1 MKIPA
6 PIHLLLAIS
15 PPSGPLMSF
24 LKGLHLK
31 SNFLAIRKFTLTALW
46 SLNLAISGLTAAE
59 TTPALMEADCALIQG
74 SGAVFIVRDG
84 MRHGIPSIE
93 VFASHGFD
101 GADVIRISDEQLQ
114 AIPEGPILAMATPE
128 QIAKLADEFP
138 KFIVP
143 GQQVPLDR
151 LRDLFRLHQ
160 GPKTTTTFETPYLLP
175 SVLWPATGT
184 QLSAAKLR
192 QFYRAFL
199 GERKIDTEGYV
210 STHQHRGQA
219 HDDGWPFPSYV
230 QAGGA
235 GWLFSHAGDP
245 FAGMFNLPLLTSL
258 AGWESNAVTIT
269 AHDPNA
275 GLQLALG
282 NHASLTAPA
291 MNVDSF
297 VTPFIAFHWNG
308 TLPPDA
314 KPFLEWTTDTAP
326 GFHEARRI
334 EFRPQPAPPVYGADR
349 RVTMIAAHR
358 HPQWQGRIT
367 RLRVNFG
374 NNAPSNIT
382 YRALHTAIDSR
393 HPVNNPHW
401 LEGCADYF
409 DWTTDIEFLRE
420 NLARI
425 RLATDY
431 AVREFGLEKNGVAI
445 VPWVGHDGR
454 PGLTLNEDGTKNIVH
469 GRGVGN
475 NYWDLLPFGGQDA
488 FLTITLFHALKR
500 VADLEEQI
508 TRHPEWKLPA
518 MPERVGALR
527 GHVARLRSE
536 GSNKFW
542 DDTNGRFV
550 GWIDSDGKAHDY
562 GFTFL
567 NLEAVRYGFANQEQ
581 AKAIV
586 DWVSGR
592 REVAGD
598 TSTGAD
604 IYHWRFAP
612 RATTRRNIG
621 CYGWYWSSPESI
633 PWGYQ
638 VQDGGA
644 VLGFSFYDLMARLQV
659 NGPDD
664 AWQRLLQ
671 ITEWFAE
678 TQAAGGYRPYYAADP
693 KRGTLQGGGPPG
705 GLGMDQEF
713 YESVMVPQIMLYGFL
728 GFTPQPDGFRV
739 KPRLPT
745 SWPSLTVTCI
755 AVHDSVLDVMA
766 GPKALEIKCRKASTK
781 PLQVS
786 LAPGQWQLVITDA
799 NSQSVGVATD
809 HLVKTENDTFSLNLG
824 IGQQAKFTRQ

>member
-1 MKIPA
+1 MK
-6 PIHLLLAIS
+6 
-15 PPSGPLMSF
+15 PP
-24 LKGLHLK
+24 
-31 SNFLAIRKFTLTALW
+31 FTLTVLSSLTLAL
-46 SLNLAISGLTAAE
+46 SGLSAAE
-59 TTPALMEADCALIQG
+59 PTPALALADGALIQS
-74 SGAVFIVRDG
+74 SGAVFTVRNG
-84 MRHGIPSIE
+84 VRYGIPNPE
-93 VFASHGFD
+93 VFTSHGFD
-101 GADVIRISDEQLQ
+101 GADVIRVSEAQLQ

-128 QIAKLADEFP
+128 QIAKRADEFP

-143 GQQVPLDR
+143 GQQVAMDR

-160 GPKTTTTFETPYLLP
+160 GPKTTGTFEIPYLLP

-184 QLSAAKLR
+184 QTRAAKLR
-192 QFYRAFL
+192 RFYRAL
-199 GERKIDTEGYV
+199 LAERKIDAEGYV

-230 QAGGA
+230 QSGGA
-235 GWLFSHAGDP
+235 GWLFARAGDP
-245 FAGMFNLPLLTSL
+245 YLEMYNLPVLTSL
-258 AGWESNAVTIT
+258 ANWESNAVTIT
-269 AHDPNA
+269 AHEPNV

-282 NHASLTAPA
+282 NQASLTTPA
-291 MNVDSF
+291 LNVDSF
-297 VTPFIAFHWNG
+297 VSPFVAIYWNG
-308 TLPPDA
+308 TLPSGA

-326 GFHEARRI
+326 EFNEARRI
-334 EFRPQPAPPVYGADR
+334 AFSPQPAPPIYGAAR
-349 RVTMIAAHR
+349 RVTMIATHR

-374 NNAPSNIT
+374 NNAPCNIT
-382 YRALHTAIDSR
+382 FRGLHTAIDSR

-409 DWTTDIEFLRE
+409 DWTSDIEFLRE

-425 RLATDY
+425 RQATDY
-431 AVREFGLEKNGVAI
+431 AVREFGLEKNGVAV

-454 PGLTLNEDGTKNIVH
+454 PGLTLNPDGTKKIIH

-508 TRHPEWKLPA
+508 TRHPEWKLAA
-518 MPERVGALR
+518 MPERAGALR
-527 GHVARLRSE
+527 GHVARLQSE

-542 DDTNGRFV
+542 DAKNGRFV

-604 IYHWRFAP
+604 IYRWRFAP
-612 RATTRRNIG
+612 RATTRRNID
-621 CYGWYWSSPESI
+621 CYGWFWTRPESI
-633 PWGYQ
+633 PWGHQ

-644 VLGFSFYDLMARLQV
+644 VLGFSFYDLMSRLQV

-664 AWQRLLQ
+664 AWQRLQQ

-705 GLGMDQEF
+705 GLGLDREF
-713 YESVMVPQIMLYGFL
+713 MESVLLPQIMLYGFL
-728 GFTPQPDGFRV
+728 GFSPQPDGFRIE
-739 KPRLPT
+739 PRLPT
-745 SWPSLTVTCI
+745 SWPSLTITRI
-755 AVHDSVLDVMA
+755 ALHDSVLDLTA
-766 GPKALEIKCRKASTK
+766 RPHALEINCHKASTK

-799 NSQSVGVATD
+799 NAQPVGVATD
-809 HLVKTENDTFSLNLG
+809 HLVKTANDPIALTLG
-824 IGQQAKFTRQ
+824 IGQQAKFSKQ